1 MKKRC
6 VALAVA
12 FLLLFSLLFS
22 GCGEQDAF
30 QKVEVPSA
38 EETTAALT
46 ETTTAAAEGAFT
58 FAKSIKMGMTIG
70 EVQREIGQVVDVE
83 IVDNRKSFSNEFSG
97 AFIDYT
103 TTKNVVFMFD
113 MQTERLEQIQFRAN
127 TGTDGLNTAT
137 AMKLFDMRYG
147 KQAVYQGNYINHIW
161 KSDDVYV
168 LLSEIDENNYAVTY
182 TAQDYFEAN
191 YEQEAAAYSRAG

>member
-6 VALAVA
+6 FALAAA

-30 QKVEVPSA
+30 QKVEVPST
-38 EETTAALT
+38 EETTVALT

-127 TGTDGLNTAT
+127 TGTDGLDTAT

-182 TAQDYFEAN
+182 TAQSYFETN
-191 YEQEAAAYSRAG
+191 YAQEATAYSRAG